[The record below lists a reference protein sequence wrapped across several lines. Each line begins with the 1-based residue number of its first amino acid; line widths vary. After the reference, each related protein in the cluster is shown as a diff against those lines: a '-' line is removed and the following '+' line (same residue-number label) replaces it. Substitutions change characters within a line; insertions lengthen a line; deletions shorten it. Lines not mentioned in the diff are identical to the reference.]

1 MTEVYVLVERRKSTL
16 MRVMTAAVLAIG
28 ILFALFSM
36 IAPLFLSGALI
47 LLVVWYFFLFRSSK
61 EYEYSF
67 FDGELRFAKIM
78 NKSRR
83 KRLRVFTMDEV
94 IQIAPAGD
102 RSIYKYEQDNTVKK
116 IDYTSGNKDVPY
128 YNLVMKNEDGIN
140 MISYEP
146 DDKYL
151 DAICVK
157 YGQKVIRR

>member
-1 MTEVYVLVERRKSTL
+1 MTEVYVLVERKKSTL
-16 MRVMTAAVLAIG
+16 MRVVTAAVLAIG

-47 LLVVWYFFLFRSSK
+47 LLVVWYIFLFRSSK

-128 YNLVMKNEDGIN
+128 YNLIMKNEDGIN

>member
-128 YNLVMKNEDGIN
+128 YNLIMKNEDGIN

>member
-1 MTEVYVLVERRKSTL
+1 MTEVYVLVERKKSTL
-16 MRVMTAAVLAIG
+16 MRVVTAAVFAIG

-128 YNLVMKNEDGIN
+128 YNLIMKNEDGIN

>member
-1 MTEVYVLVERRKSTL
+1 MTEVYVLVERKKSTL
-16 MRVMTAAVLAIG
+16 MRVVTAAVLAIG

-128 YNLVMKNEDGIN
+128 YNLIMKNEDGIN

-157 YGQKVIRR
+157 YGQKVIHR

>member
-16 MRVMTAAVLAIG
+16 MRVMTVAVLAIG

-128 YNLVMKNEDGIN
+128 YNLIMKNEDGIN

>member
-1 MTEVYVLVERRKSTL
+1 MTEVYVLVERKKSTL
-16 MRVMTAAVLAIG
+16 MRVVTAAVLAIG

-47 LLVVWYFFLFRSSK
+47 LLVVWYFFLFRSCK

-94 IQIAPAGD
+94 IQIAPAGN

-128 YNLVMKNEDGIN
+128 YNLIMKNEDGIN

>member
-1 MTEVYVLVERRKSTL
+1 MTEVYVLVERKKSTL
-16 MRVMTAAVLAIG
+16 MRVVTAAVLAIG

-94 IQIAPAGD
+94 IQIAPAVD

-128 YNLVMKNEDGIN
+128 YNLIMKNEDGIN

>member
-67 FDGELRFAKIM
+67 FDGELRFAKII

-128 YNLVMKNEDGIN
+128 YNLIMKNEDGIN

>member
-1 MTEVYVLVERRKSTL
+1 MTEVYVLVERKKSTL
-16 MRVMTAAVLAIG
+16 MRVVTAAVLAIG

-128 YNLVMKNEDGIN
+128 YHLIMKNEDGLN

>member
-1 MTEVYVLVERRKSTL
+1 MTEVYVLVERKKSTL
-16 MRVMTAAVLAIG
+16 MRVVTVAVLAIG

-128 YNLVMKNEDGIN
+128 YNLIMKNEDGIN

>member
-1 MTEVYVLVERRKSTL
+1 MTEVYVLVERKKSTL
-16 MRVMTAAVLAIG
+16 MRVVTAAVLAIG

-102 RSIYKYEQDNTVKK
+102 RSIYKYEQDHTVKK

-128 YNLVMKNEDGIN
+128 YNLIMKNEDGIN

>member
-94 IQIAPAGD
+94 IQIAPTGD

-128 YNLVMKNEDGIN
+128 YNLIMKNEDGIN

>member
-1 MTEVYVLVERRKSTL
+1 MTEVYVLVERKKSTL
-16 MRVMTAAVLAIG
+16 MKILTAVVLVIG
-28 ILFALFSM
+28 ILFALFSL

-47 LLVVWYFFLFRSSK
+47 LLVVWYFFLFRNSK
-61 EYEYSF
+61 EFEYSF

-83 KRLRVFTMDEV
+83 KRLRVFTMDDV

-116 IDYTSGNKDVPY
+116 IDYTSGNKDVPH
-128 YNLVMKNEDGIN
+128 YNLIMKNEDGIN

>member
-1 MTEVYVLVERRKSTL
+1 MTEVYVLVERKKSTL
-16 MRVMTAAVLAIG
+16 MRVVTAAVLAIG

-102 RSIYKYEQDNTVKK
+102 RSIYKHEQDNTVKK

-128 YNLVMKNEDGIN
+128 YNLIMKNEDGIN

>member
-1 MTEVYVLVERRKSTL
+1 MTEVYVLVERKKSTL
-16 MRVMTAAVLAIG
+16 MRVVTAAVLAIG

-116 IDYTSGNKDVPY
+116 INYTSGNKDVPY
-128 YNLVMKNEDGIN
+128 YNLIMKNEDGIN

>member
-1 MTEVYVLVERRKSTL
+1 

-128 YNLVMKNEDGIN
+128 YNLIMKNEDGIN

>member
-16 MRVMTAAVLAIG
+16 MRVVTAAVLAIG

-128 YNLVMKNEDGIN
+128 YNLIMKNEDGIN

>member
-47 LLVVWYFFLFRSSK
+47 LIVVWYFFLFRSSK

-128 YNLVMKNEDGIN
+128 YNLIMKNEDGIN